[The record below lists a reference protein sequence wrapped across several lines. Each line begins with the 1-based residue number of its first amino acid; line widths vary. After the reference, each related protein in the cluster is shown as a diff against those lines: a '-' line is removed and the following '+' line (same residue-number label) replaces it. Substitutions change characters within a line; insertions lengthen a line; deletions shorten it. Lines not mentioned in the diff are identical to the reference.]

1 MVAAG
6 GESSN
11 VHCIECVLQ
20 THVSNGVNMTLTFF
34 CVSFSFGAFRPST
47 VTNN

>member
-20 THVSNGVNMTLTFF
+20 THVSNGVNMYLFPLALL
-34 CVSFSFGAFRPST
+34 GLQP
-47 VTNN
+47 